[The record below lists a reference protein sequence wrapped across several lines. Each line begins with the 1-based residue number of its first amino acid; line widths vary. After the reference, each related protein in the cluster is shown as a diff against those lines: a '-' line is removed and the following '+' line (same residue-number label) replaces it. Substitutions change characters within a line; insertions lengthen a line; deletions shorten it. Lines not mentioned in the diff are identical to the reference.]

1 MWNCDSNLCYALGGM
16 LGRRRA
22 GSSFSEA
29 WGRPDSIKCWK
40 RSARTTIFN
49 TQHIILCLL
58 LPLIMSVSWTG
69 CLHKLQLQNISTS
82 LLKTRILVEAAKCVR
97 VLAEPHTN
105 LTLPTGLS
113 SPNHWSA
120 KLHPLSAMST
130 LWFVFPLHSIS
141 EQSIH
146 FI

>member
-1 MWNCDSNLCYALGGM
+1 MLWAGCWADGEPARVSPRREEGRIQSNVGNALPGPQSLTHNTLFYAYYF
-16 LGRRRA
+16 R
-22 GSSFSEA
+22 
-29 WGRPDSIKCWK
+29 
-40 RSARTTIFN
+40 
-49 TQHIILCLL
+49 
-58 LPLIMSVSWTG
+58 LIMSVSWTG

-82 LLKTRILVEAAKCVR
+82 LLKTRILVEAAKSVR

>member
-1 MWNCDSNLCYALGGM
+1 MWNCDSNLCYALGGV
-16 LGRRRA
+16 LGRPRA

-40 RSARTTIFN
+40 PGPQSLTHN
-49 TQHIILCLL
+49 TLFYAYYFR
-58 LPLIMSVSWTG
+58 LIMSVNWTG
-69 CLHKLQLQNISTS
+69 RSHKLQLQNISTS
-82 LLKTRILVEAAKCVR
+82 LFKTRILGEAAKSVR

-105 LTLPTGLS
+105 LTLPTELS

-120 KLHPLSAMST
+120 KLHPLSAMSA
-130 LWFVFPLHSIS
+130 LWFVFPLRSMS